1 MARGGEWQITTS
13 PDSVSQDS
21 ATETAASL
29 DVQGEKELLEAARAE
44 SYSAWD
50 AFALR
55 LLAAGVLQTPAF
67 DHLLALNVARG
78 IVPLE
83 YQRNAVRQ
91 ILERM
96 RGRGL
101 LCDEV
106 GMGKTIEAGLA
117 MLELVLRGQVHRILI
132 LAPPTL
138 LGQWKE
144 EMAGKLQMD
153 FVSTEDEVS
162 EDWERHDRIIA
173 SIHTAKREPH
183 ASRLESRR
191 FDLVIVDEAHH
202 LRNSKT
208 QNFRLVERLRSKYLF
223 LLTAT
228 PVQNSLEDV
237 FNLVSLVRAGQ
248 LATLREFRRSFV
260 QRKEPLLARDP
271 ERLRSLLRDVMI
283 RNRRAASGV
292 RFTRRYATTLRI
304 EPSAEE
310 RKLYQDA
317 SAFVRRLYA
326 RRQASVWTVL
336 RTLQA
341 ELGSSPAAAWP
352 TLAKL
357 GGDEAQGLARRC
369 QELPTPRK
377 LERLV
382 ELVRDF
388 GDRLIVFTRFHGTH
402 QEIVRTLEGAGVSL
416 VVLHGGMRFRQK
428 EESLERFRTS
438 AQVLVSTDVG
448 SEGRNLQFCNAI
460 VNFDLPWNPMKIEQR
475 IGRVSRV
482 GQEREVYVFN
492 LVSAGTLEDHLLDL
506 LHAKINMFELVIGEI
521 DAIIGHLEEERGLE
535 EILMDLWCGR
545 PEEFARSMEELA
557 QSLMEAKNRYSK
569 MRQVEDRLFADA
581 LSTADA
587 HV

>member
-1 MARGGEWQITTS
+1 MRTDESQAIKEKNSPSILNVRGER
-13 PDSVSQDS
+13 
-21 ATETAASL
+21 
-29 DVQGEKELLEAARAE
+29 ELLEAARREQYAPW
-44 SYSAWD
+44 A
-50 AFALR
+50 AFRCR
-55 LLAAGVLQTPAF
+55 LLAAGMRQIPAY

-91 ILERM
+91 LLDRM

-117 MLELVLRGQVHRILI
+117 MLELALRGLVRRILI
-132 LAPPTL
+132 LAPPSL

-144 EMAGKLQMD
+144 EMAAKFQMD
-153 FVSTEDEVS
+153 FTSAEEES
-162 EDWERHDRIIA
+162 FQGWEAHDRIIA

-183 ASRLESRR
+183 AGRLESRR

-202 LRNSKT
+202 LRSAET
-208 QNFRLVERLRSKYLF
+208 QNFRLVARLRPRYLF

-228 PVQNSLEDV
+228 PVQNRLEDV
-237 FNLVSLVRAGQ
+237 FSLVSLVRAGQ
-248 LATLREFRRSFV
+248 LSTLREFRRAFV
-260 QRKEPLLARDP
+260 QRTEPLLARDP

-283 RNRRAASGV
+283 RNRRATSGA
-292 RFTRRYATTLRI
+292 RFTRRYATTVRI
-304 EPSAEE
+304 EMSDEE
-310 RKLYQDA
+310 RRLYQEA
-317 SAFVRRLYA
+317 SALVRRLYA
-326 RRQASVWTVL
+326 GKQKVARVIL
-336 RTLQA
+336 RVLQA
-341 ELGSSPAAAWP
+341 ELGSSPAAAGL

-357 GGDEAQGLARRC
+357 GAEAQGFARRC
-369 QELPTPRK
+369 EGIGTIRK
-377 LERLV
+377 LEKLV

-388 GDRLIVFTRFHGTH
+388 GDRMIVFTRFQATH
-402 QEIVRTLEGAGVSL
+402 QQIVRALERANVS
-416 VVLHGGMRFRQK
+416 VAMLHGGMRFRQK
-428 EESLERFRTS
+428 QESLQQFQSS
-438 AQVLVSTDVG
+438 ARVLVSTDVG

-521 DAIIGHLEEERGLE
+521 DPIIGHLEEEERSFE
-535 EILMDLWCGR
+535 EILMELWCSER
-545 PEEFARSMEELA
+545 EEGFARSMEELA
-557 QSLMEAKNRYSK
+557 RQLIEAKGRYLQI
-569 MRQVEDRLFADA
+569 RQVEDRLFGDELA
-581 LSTADA
+581 T
-587 HV
+587 VV